1 MWDWLAATVG
11 IQHRAQRGDGVA
23 VRAVVDVHATAVG
36 SPRARLRAV
45 GRPGKKTAVS
55 LRALG
60 ERLESQRQA
69 TRYCATAL
77 LRYWRGVFQTF
88 AAERARTRGVHRIP
102 KQLLSMEE

>member
-69 TRYCATAL
+69 TY
-77 LRYWRGVFQTF
+77 
-88 AAERARTRGVHRIP
+88 
-102 KQLLSMEE
+102 